1 MWCVATCTKTRRPM
15 KVLLFSVFLP
25 GLVACLVVMPVAGE
39 FYTAILTCD
48 WDWILTQSVTDIISY
63 VTVFLEVTEVTS
75 IAATAV
81 VR

>member
-15 KVLLFSVFLP
+15 KVLLFSVLLP
-25 GLVACLVVMPVAGE
+25 GLVMCLVRLPVAGE
-39 FYTAILTCD
+39 VYAAILTCN
-48 WDWILTQSVTDIISY
+48 WDRLPGTVSSVMGYMGD
-63 VTVFLEVTEVTS
+63 FLALTEVTS